1 MRRPIAALLLGVA
14 CVARGDDRA
23 RNLRVEVGGASL
35 AIRIQPGDLGVPDAA
50 IQSWIVT
57 SARAVTAFYG
67 KFPVKEVRITV
78 HPESGDGV
86 GGGLTRGGSPSTI
99 DIDVGA
105 GATMA
110 TLKEDWVMTHEM
122 THLAFPNVP
131 DAHHWLEEGLAT
143 YIEPFARLRIGE
155 LTPEKVWGDL
165 VEGLPRGLPEDGD
178 KGLDHTPTWGRTY
191 WGGALFCLLADVK
204 IREETGGRLG
214 LEDALRG
221 IQAAGGSLEEDWP
234 LARALEAGDK
244 ATGTGVL
251 AKLYDEM
258 KATPVKPDLH
268 ALWKKLGVVVGG
280 GRVSFDDDAP
290 LASARRALSRTL
302 KR

>member
-1 MRRPIAALLLGVA
+1 MRRLVVALLLGAA
-14 CVARGDDRA
+14 CTACADDPA

-57 SARAVTAFYG
+57 SARAVSSYYG
-67 KFPVKEVRITV
+67 QFPVKKVEITV
-78 HPESGDGV
+78 HPERGDGL
-86 GGGLTRGGSPSTI
+86 GGGLTRGGSPPTI
-99 DIDVGA
+99 DIDVGS
-105 GATMA
+105 GTTVK

-131 DAHHWLEEGLAT
+131 DTHHWIEEGLAT
-143 YIEPFARLRIGE
+143 YVEPFARLRIGE
-155 LTPEKVWGDL
+155 LTPERVWGDL
-165 VEGLPRGLPEDGD
+165 VEGLPQGLPEDGD

-204 IREETGGRLG
+204 IREETGGRFG

-221 IQAAGGSLEEDWP
+221 IQAAGGSLEQDWP

-251 AKLYDEM
+251 VKLYDEM
-258 KATPVKPDLH
+258 KATPVKPDLA
-268 ALWKKLGVVVGG
+268 ALWKKLGVSVRDGKVT
-280 GRVSFDDDAP
+280 FDDDAP
-290 LASARRALSRTL
+290 LASVRRAMGRPGRS
-302 KR
+302 